1 MALPPLTPEQRA
13 AALEKAAAARRE
25 RAEIKN
31 RLKHSGASLS
41 EVVHEGQKNDVVGKM
56 KVSALL
62 ESMPGVGKV
71 RAKQIMER
79 LAAPTGGRAFTT
91 DSIDELHVA
100 FDELLDELSH
110 QYLIGY
116 QSTNAK
122 HDDTWREIKVEV
134 DGHKAVRARQG
145 YRAAISK

>member
-25 RAEIKN
+25 RAEVKN

-41 EVVHEGQKNDVVGKM
+41 EVVHEGQKNDVIGKM

-62 ESMPGVGKV
+62 ESLPGVGKV

-79 LAAPTGGRAFTT
+79 LSISETRRVRGLGANQIAALEREFGGP
-91 DSIDELHVA
+91 
-100 FDELLDELSH
+100 
-110 QYLIGY
+110 
-116 QSTNAK
+116 AK
-122 HDDTWREIKVEV
+122 
-134 DGHKAVRARQG
+134 
-145 YRAAISK
+145 